1 MLVGVP
7 PPVEAI
13 VNVSPLS
20 WGAPTLVVPAVRP
33 SLASAEPLIVRLEM
47 VPVLRVILPPAT
59 EEGLAGAAPV
69 TLSIA
74 DNRCATV
81 SPTPILVP
89 ALTDPATKVKVTPLT
104 VRVSPVVIA
113 EDSESVLAP
122 PDRVVEPVMA
132 AGVDRL
138 LLTAVPVT

>member
-7 PPVEAI
+7 PPVAVT

-20 WGAPTLVVPAVRP
+20 GGGPTLVVAATRP
-33 SLASAEPLIVRLEM
+33 SLASAEPPIVRLLV
-47 VPVLRVILPPAT
+47 VPVLRVILPPET

-69 TLSIA
+69 AASIA

-89 ALTDPATKVKVTPLT
+89 ALTDPATKVKVTPST
-104 VRVSPVVIA
+104 DRVSPVVIA
-113 EDSESVLAP
+113 DDSESVLEAP
-122 PDRVVEPVMA
+122 DSAVAPVMA
-132 AGVDRL
+132 AGVLRL
-138 LLTAVPVT
+138 LLTA